1 MTDCGY
7 GDYVGQWR
15 HVMEQ
20 GLPNAGKVHV
30 ARNAAAVYDLLSGRE
45 VPFEKRDG
53 RIIVPVNFST
63 NDGRIFLVADRRIAS
78 LAVECPRSIKRG
90 SGFPFRVSLRDSD
103 GKTLRMPVP
112 LKIKLATA
120 TGRNLFEDYATT
132 DEKGEL
138 EKKINIPLNL
148 DAGTATFSITEL
160 ASGGKTSAIVSLE

>member
-1 MTDCGY
+1 MTAEFFSLQTEESHRS
-7 GDYVGQWR
+7 QWN
-15 HVMEQ
+15 VP
-20 GLPNAGKVHV
+20 GTS
-30 ARNAAAVYDLLSGRE
+30 NAAADFRSG
-45 VPFEKRDG
+45 
-53 RIIVPVNFST
+53 
-63 NDGRIFLVADRRIAS
+63 
-78 LAVECPRSIKRG
+78 
-90 SGFPFRVSLRDSD
+90 SLRDSD

-120 TGRNLFEDYATT
+120 TGRNLFEDYAAT